1 MANGP
6 KRVALLTLE
15 DRGSF
20 VIDDAHAIEAL
31 ARRGWLADE
40 IPWRREAAWHEYA
53 CVVVRTTWDY
63 QREPEAFLRALERI
77 AAVTPLWNPLEVI
90 RWNVRKT
97 YLRELAAK
105 GVRVVPTRFG
115 RGAALDQLRALRGSH
130 VLKPVI
136 GANAGDTFV
145 LDGSQSGAELAAIAG
160 KFADREYML
169 QPFVDAIRTE
179 GEHSLF
185 YFSHRYSHAVLKRP
199 KEGDFRVQEEH
210 GARIVPEAPAADLR
224 AAADAVMAT
233 LGKPL
238 LQARVDLVRLED
250 GAPAVMELELIE
262 PSLYFREDEGAAGR
276 FAGAL
281 IELATTRGGGE
292 ASASPEARR

>member
-1 MANGP
+1 MADGP

-20 VIDDAHAIEAL
+20 VIDDAHAVEAL
-31 ARRGWLADE
+31 ARRGWQADE
-40 IPWRREAAWHEYA
+40 VPWRREAAWGEYA
-53 CVVVRTTWDY
+53 CAVVRTTWDY
-63 QREPEAFLRALERI
+63 QKDLEAFLRALERI

-105 GVRVVPTRFG
+105 GVRVVPTKFG
-115 RGAALDQLRALRGSH
+115 RGAALDELRALQGPH
-130 VLKPVI
+130 VLKPAI
-136 GANAGDTFV
+136 GANADDTFV
-145 LDGSQSGAELAAIAG
+145 LDGAQSQAELAAVANR
-160 KFADREYML
+160 FADREWML
-169 QPFVDAIRTE
+169 QPFVNAVRTE

-185 YFSHRYSHAVLKRP
+185 YFLHRYSHAVLKQP
-199 KEGDFRVQEEH
+199 KAGDFRVQEEH
-210 GARIVPEAPAADLR
+210 GARISPEAPAADLR

-233 LGKPL
+233 LGQPL

-262 PSLYFREDEGAAGR
+262 PSLYFREDAGAPGR
-276 FAGAL
+276 FADAL
-281 IELATTRGGGE
+281 IELATTRGE
-292 ASASPEARR
+292 RR